1 MHITRQSSFLGL
13 VDVWYVAHAQFG
25 WLSAVPAPASCC
37 MRGRGMQQRTKHVSK
52 FAFAFRTPP
61 PPCPLSLPTLQLLK
75 IHASGWELCP
85 SQPPSVLLALQPHLV
100 DKSGLIPCLESQ
112 PSPIQISVTAGM
124 ANAFGVFCGKAKM
137 KYIILSKE
145 VEVEV
150 EEEEAKGEWEW
161 DRKKAAKKLVF
172 CCWVAY
178 LLLGRERERMGQ
190 PTHVC
195 VCVWYVWFAHGVDFG
210 FLLLLFSSF
219 LIQYRRE
226 AFPSSFS
233 SDRTLGKP
241 LGKVGQLF
249 SVIRF

>member
-1 MHITRQSSFLGL
+1 MWHTPSLADCLPPLPHAACVG
-13 VDVWYVAHAQFG
+13 VACNSERNMCLNSHF
-25 WLSAVPAPASCC
+25 V
-37 MRGRGMQQRTKHVSK
+37 H
-52 FAFAFRTPP
+52 PP

-85 SQPPSVLLALQPHLV
+85 SQPPSVLLALQPHLA

-150 EEEEAKGEWEW
+150 EEDEEEAKGEWEW
-161 DRKKAAKKLVF
+161 DRRKAAKKLVF

-178 LLLGRERERMGQ
+178 LLLGRERERIGQ

-195 VCVWYVWFAHGVDFG
+195 VCDMSDLHMGLVLVF
-210 FLLLLFSSF
+210 
-219 LIQYRRE
+219 
-226 AFPSSFS
+226 SFS
-233 SDRTLGKP
+233 FFP
-241 LGKVGQLF
+241 LF
-249 SVIRF
+249 